1 MEKRDIRSSIKE
13 SCNER
18 TPDVLNKIK
27 SSSEFRIPEK
37 SKRSLSD
44 YFSFKSFSYSLATVF
59 ILAIIVA
66 LVFSSGPSTPVI
78 ASTVTVDINPSIEI
92 TLDEND
98 FVINVTA
105 INNDGEEILN
115 KDIKYRGLTLDRLI
129 EIIIER
135 AHNNGYIIET
145 TEENVI
151 LISVDSSNEAIR
163 TRVEAHLEIKIA
175 NEVNK
180 YAERVRIIKERNPNV
195 TDEQLETLVN
205 IARENQIS
213 VAKLL
218 IIRRIIILDDSYS
231 LAELKNV
238 SVRGLYQLEKQLL
251 DPDEGDNPGN
261 GN

>member
-1 MEKRDIRSSIKE
+1 M
-13 SCNER
+13 
-18 TPDVLNKIK
+18 
-27 SSSEFRIPEK
+27 
-37 SKRSLSD
+37 
-44 YFSFKSFSYSLATVF
+44 
-59 ILAIIVA
+59 
-66 LVFSSGPSTPVI
+66 
-78 ASTVTVDINPSIEI
+78 
-92 TLDEND
+92 
-98 FVINVTA
+98 
-105 INNDGEEILN
+105 
-115 KDIKYRGLTLDRLI
+115 
-129 EIIIER
+129 
-135 AHNNGYIIET
+135 
-145 TEENVI
+145 
-151 LISVDSSNEAIR
+151 
-163 TRVEAHLEIKIA
+163 
-175 NEVNK
+175 NK